1 MVLCTARLLAQPD
14 SVPPLNQRVVDFV
27 REHVGRRVGRGE
39 CWDLAAGAL
48 DAAGAKWDGD
58 YAFGRKLDPEREAIL
73 PGVIV
78 QFEGVEFRWEEGRAT
93 HTITMPHHTAII
105 LEVKAP
111 GGFIIGQQNTRE
123 TGRKVGTGELV
134 LSRRIKGS
142 IGFYAPVE

>member
-1 MVLCTARLLAQPD
+1 M
-14 SVPPLNQRVVDFV
+14 
-27 REHVGRRVGRGE
+27 
-39 CWDLAAGAL
+39 
-48 DAAGAKWDGD
+48 
-58 YAFGRKLDPEREAIL
+58 
-73 PGVIV
+73 